1 MILFGTFH
9 IQLRR
14 QNQWDSGAAGRMLRL
29 TWPHLLDASSHL
41 YKRVCWSVGV
51 SIGPPV
57 GRQVLCVSEWFM
69 EWVEYGDTIILASR
83 PRPRRYHTSLV
94 FSIPIPIL
102 PSLDFFRYRYQYLCC
117 FLFQRCP
124 NTSSTCISSFMPIGQ
139 GVLELQDE
147 KGGIRHHWWKC
158 MKPTRISEQP

>member
-1 MILFGTFH
+1 MKKQH
-9 IQLRR
+9 KYWYRYR
-14 QNQWDSGAAGRMLRL
+14 KKSRL
-29 TWPHLLDASSHL
+29 GSIGIGIENTRLVWYRLGLGLDAIIMVPLCPSAIASVSASASVMQVHV
-41 YKRVCWSVGV
+41 RVRVIQAKSVEAAL
-51 SIGPPV
+51 
-57 GRQVLCVSEWFM
+57 VLN
-69 EWVEYGDTIILASR
+69 
-83 PRPRRYHTSLV
+83 V

-147 KGGIRHHWWKC
+147 NQ
-158 MKPTRISEQP
+158 T